1 VAISGC
7 DWRLL
12 PVRLP
17 IPPVIAI
24 ICAWEPVIA
33 PVAVRI
39 AVTVGVIVVVVAWRI
54 VVAIRII
61 IACIPT
67 VVARISV
74 PVCVGIA
81 R

>member
-24 ICAWEPVIA
+24 ICAWVPVIA
-33 PVAVRI
+33 PVTVRI
-39 AVTVGVIVVVVAWRI
+39 AVTVGVIVVVAWRI

-67 VVARISV
+67 VVARISI

>member
-1 VAISGC
+1 M
-7 DWRLL
+7 LL
-12 PVRLP
+12 PVRSP

-24 ICAWEPVIA
+24 VCVWIPVIA

-39 AVTVGVIVVVVAWRI
+39 AVAVGVIVVAWII